1 MRVYWKWVIKSV
13 PSLVLGLLMLLSTV
27 TPRQARSNVE
37 AWLIYFGI
45 EHVPPWLANK
55 STDTWVFWIA
65 FVGFCAWAIHL
76 YTRRNIRNGK
86 LSIIIREGEPWVQ
99 VNSGVDQLQAAYI
112 SGWLYTYR
120 IALINSDDSTLR
132 NVEVKLTSLEKKPQ
146 NFDAIGSH
154 LKLRHDRVGTTNFN
168 VHPTKDPQFMDAIF
182 VDVFRFFLGPEGYSF
197 LSVTSLPEDMN
208 RRIPVDNYDVKIMA
222 TSERG
227 EMAIAEMA
235 FIPRPDQNPD
245 FRLLKMQSFPGATS
259 SSS

>member
-13 PSLVLGLLMLLSTV
+13 PSLVFGLLMLLSTV

-45 EHVPPWLANK
+45 ENVPPWLANK

-65 FVGFCAWAIHL
+65 FVGFCVWTIHL

-86 LSIIIREGEPWVQ
+86 LSIIVREGEPWVH
-99 VNSGVDQLQAAYI
+99 VNSGIDQSQAAHTSGLLYI
-112 SGWLYTYR
+112 YR
-120 IALINSDDSTLR
+120 IALVNSDDSTLR
-132 NVEVKLTSLEKKPQ
+132 NVEVKLTSLENQPQ
-146 NFDAIGSH
+146 NFHAIGSH
-154 LKLRHDRVGTTNFN
+154 LKLRHDQVGTTNFN
-168 VHPTKDPQFMDAIF
+168 VHPTKDPQFMDAMF
-182 VDVFRFFLGPEGYSF
+182 VDVFSLFLGPTGYSF

-208 RRIPVDNYDVKIMA
+208 RRIPVDTYDVKIMA
-222 TSERG
+222 INESG

-235 FIPRPDQNPD
+235 FIPRHDKIPD
-245 FRLLKMQSFPGATS
+245 FRLLTMQSFPGATS

>member
-13 PSLVLGLLMLLSTV
+13 PSLVFGLLMLLSTV

-37 AWLIYFGI
+37 AWLISFGT
-45 EHVPPWLANK
+45 ENVPPWLANK

-65 FVGFCAWAIHL
+65 FVGFCVWAIHL
-76 YTRRNIRNGK
+76 YARRNIRNGK

-99 VNSGVDQLQAAYI
+99 VDPGIDQSRAGHT

-132 NVEVKLTSLEKKPQ
+132 NVEVRLTSLEKKPQ
-146 NFDAIGSH
+146 NFHAIGSH
-154 LKLRHDRVGTTNFN
+154 LKLRHDQVGTTSFN
-168 VHPTKDPQFMDAIF
+168 VYPTKDPQFLDASF

-197 LSVTSLPEDMN
+197 LSVISLPEDMN
-208 RRIPVDNYDVKIMA
+208 RRIPVDTYDVKIMA
-222 TSERG
+222 TSESG

-235 FIPRPDQNPD
+235 FIPRPDQIPD
-245 FRLLKMQSFPGATS
+245 FRLLNMQSFPGARNS
-259 SSS
+259 SS